1 MMPHKQEKNMP
12 GFNDLAKTAKLNPV
26 VCRSC
31 GKKTPT
37 TDNVDEL
44 LRQILDT
51 VKKGETVRIK
61 GFGTFKARLFKGRKL
76 TSPLLENGSVTFED
90 ALVLRFHQSA
100 VAKRYL
106 NAPDEEVKKPAKGK
120 KAVPKAEK
128 PAAKPA
134 AKPAKAEKPEKPAAK
149 PAKPT
154 KKAPEPEEPETEDEE
169 LEDEDAE
176 DEEGADEDGDEDED
190 AEEGGEE
197 DE

>member
-134 AKPAKAEKPEKPAAK
+134 
-149 PAKPT
+149 KPT

>member
-1 MMPHKQEKNMP
+1 MP

-76 TSPLLENGSVTFED
+76 TSPLLEGGSVTFED

-100 VAKRYL
+100 AAKRYL
-106 NAPDEEVKKPAKGK
+106 NAPDEEAEKPAKGK
-120 KAVPKAEK
+120 KAAAKPEKPAAKAEK

-134 AKPAKAEKPEKPAAK
+134 AKAEKPAAK
-149 PAKPT
+149 PAKDVKKPV
-154 KKAPEPEEPETEDEE
+154 KKAPEPEPEEDEE
-169 LEDEDAE
+169 VDEDADEEVDE
-176 DEEGADEDGDEDED
+176 DEEGDEDADEE

>member
-1 MMPHKQEKNMP
+1 MP

-76 TSPLLENGSVTFED
+76 TSPLLEGGSVTFED

-100 VAKRYL
+100 AAKRYL
-106 NAPDEEVKKPAKGK
+106 NAPDEEAEKPAKGK
-120 KAVPKAEK
+120 KAAAKPEKPAAKPAAKAEK

-134 AKPAKAEKPEKPAAK
+134 KDVKKPV
-149 PAKPT
+149 
-154 KKAPEPEEPETEDEE
+154 KKAPEPEPEEDEE
-169 LEDEDAE
+169 VDEDADEEVDE
-176 DEEGADEDGDEDED
+176 DEEGDEDADEE